1 LLIRSKSVDYDVPN
15 YNHHKTVPTNTFT
28 NHQLQL
34 LYMMVL
40 QAKTIIPLSSEIW
53 NQTMDFIVGRVNNI
67 GNIKV
72 LCTQC
77 KFFLFS
83 VDYLN
88 DLL

>member
-1 LLIRSKSVDYDVPN
+1 MMCLIITIIKQCQQT
-15 YNHHKTVPTNTFT
+15 HAI

-40 QAKTIIPLSSEIW
+40 QAKTIILLSSEIW
-53 NQTMDFIVGRVNNI
+53 KQTMDFIVGRINNM